1 MRVSIANSFWIRHA
15 KRIFVQ
21 KSAVVSD
28 VFDNQHFGFSCWFK
42 SPRSEAKLPF
52 MKRKSFSEME
62 CPIAQTL
69 EVVGEWWTPLLLRE
83 VLIHER
89 TKFDEIQK
97 ALGIAPTVLAN
108 RLNTLVSHGLLERSR
123 YTNNPERFE
132 YVPTASA
139 RDFRPVLDELA
150 RWGRKWTKSSEERSS
165 S

>member
-1 MRVSIANSFWIRHA
+1 
-15 KRIFVQ
+15 
-21 KSAVVSD
+21 
-28 VFDNQHFGFSCWFK
+28 
-42 SPRSEAKLPF
+42 

-150 RWGRKWTKSSEERSS
+150 RWGRKWTESSEERSS

>member
-1 MRVSIANSFWIRHA
+1 
-15 KRIFVQ
+15 
-21 KSAVVSD
+21 
-28 VFDNQHFGFSCWFK
+28 
-42 SPRSEAKLPF
+42 

-83 VLIHER
+83 VLTHER

-139 RDFRPVLDELA
+139 HDFRPVLDELA
-150 RWGRKWTKSSEERSS
+150 RWGKKWTKSSEERPSS
-165 S
+165 

>member
-1 MRVSIANSFWIRHA
+1 
-15 KRIFVQ
+15 
-21 KSAVVSD
+21 
-28 VFDNQHFGFSCWFK
+28 
-42 SPRSEAKLPF
+42 
-52 MKRKSFSEME
+52 MKRKSFSQMK

-123 YTNNPERFE
+123 YSDNPERFE

-139 RDFRPVLDELA
+139 YDFRPVLDELA
-150 RWGRKWTKSSEERSS
+150 RWGKKWTKSSEERPSS
-165 S
+165 